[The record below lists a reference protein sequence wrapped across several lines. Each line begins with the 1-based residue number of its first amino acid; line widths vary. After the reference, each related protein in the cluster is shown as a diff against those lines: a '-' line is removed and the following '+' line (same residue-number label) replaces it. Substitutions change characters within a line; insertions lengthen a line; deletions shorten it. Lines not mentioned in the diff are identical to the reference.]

1 VRVLRHVRA
10 RVGASP
16 LALAVSA
23 ALAISFSAILV
34 KASGSTPS
42 TAAIFRCLYAL
53 PILAAI
59 AWRERARRATAERT
73 RRPGPAGVEPAGPEP
88 TGASAADERRP
99 ALAAAAGVFLA
110 LDLIF
115 WHHSIEDLGAGLAT
129 VLGNLQI
136 VFLPLIA
143 WVVLSER
150 PGRRILLT
158 LPLAL
163 AGVLLISGVL
173 EQGAYGRDPS
183 AGGLFGLLTG
193 FTYSICLL
201 LLRAGSRGPRN
212 TAEPLF
218 LATLTA
224 SASAIVIGLALG
236 EARLAP
242 SWPSAGWLVLLALG
256 SQVIGWLLITRALPL
271 LPAAVTSIVLSIQ
284 PLGSMCLAVLIF
296 GERPSALQLLGL
308 LLILSG
314 LLGIALPRPPARAA
328 PEARSEMI
336 AA

>member
-1 VRVLRHVRA
+1 MRVLRHVRA

-34 KASGSTPS
+34 KASGATPS

-59 AWRERARRATAERT
+59 AWRERARRR
-73 RRPGPAGVEPAGPEP
+73 EPL
-88 TGASAADERRP
+88 GAPPVNERRP

-224 SASAIVIGLALG
+224 SVSAIVIGLALG
-236 EARLAP
+236 EAQLAP

-271 LPAAVTSIVLSIQ
+271 LPAAVTSIVLNIQ

-314 LLGIALPRPPARAA
+314 LLGIALPGPPRRAA

>member
-1 VRVLRHVRA
+1 
-10 RVGASP
+10 
-16 LALAVSA
+16 VSA

-42 TAAIFRCLYAL
+42 TAAIFRCVYAL
-53 PILAAI
+53 PVLAAI
-59 AWRERARRATAERT
+59 AWRERTRRASAERT
-73 RRPGPAGVEPAGPEP
+73 SRPEPAGTEP
-88 TGASAADERRP
+88 TESEPAGSEPARARAADERRP

-173 EQGAYGRDPS
+173 EQGAYGSDPS

-224 SASAIVIGLALG
+224 SVSAIVIGLALG
-236 EARLAP
+236 EAQLVP

-271 LPAAVTSIVLSIQ
+271 LPAAVTSIVLTIQ

-314 LLGIALPRPPARAA
+314 LLGIALPRSPRQAA
-328 PEARSEMI
+328 PETRSEMI

>member
-1 VRVLRHVRA
+1 VRVLRHLRA

-16 LALAVSA
+16 LALAVAA

-34 KASGSTPS
+34 KASGATPS

-59 AWRERARRATAERT
+59 AWRERAGRSAARSIGAGAGG
-73 RRPGPAGVEPAGPEP
+73 PMPAGARPK
-88 TGASAADERRP
+88 DQRRP
-99 ALAAAAGVFLA
+99 ALAAGAGVFLA

-150 PGRRILLT
+150 PGRRVLLT

-173 EQGAYGRDPS
+173 EQGAYGKDPS

-193 FTYSICLL
+193 VTYSVCLL

-236 EARLAP
+236 EAQLVP
-242 SWPSAGWLVLLALG
+242 SWPSAGWLVALALG
-256 SQVIGWLLITRALPL
+256 SQVLGWLLITRALPL
-271 LPAAVTSIVLSIQ
+271 LPAAVTSVVLTIQ

-296 GERPSALQLLGL
+296 GERPTALQLLGL

-314 LLGIALPRPPARAA
+314 LLGIALPGPPRRAA
-328 PEARSEMI
+328 AAARSEMI